1 MGKLDFPPVHDICLH
16 RWAGSKNSLLL
27 PKFGLL
33 VERMRGHSLSTTS
46 TQVLTMASSES
57 IFHWCQNLT
66 IEHGFDQN
74 AVTQCIAD
82 RLQQQQQSDRL
93 NYSYWLLTLTGAM
106 VFIMQVGFAMLCA
119 GKKPI
124 RLRHS
129 SSKRVLASVKIKNI
143 SKLARARS
151 KHCRLCP
158 QKECTEVSGVKRLI
172 IPPRVPS

>member
-129 SSKRVLASVKIKNI
+129 SSKMGLSVGQN
-143 SKLARARS
+143 
-151 KHCRLCP
+151 
-158 QKECTEVSGVKRLI
+158 QKYL
-172 IPPRVPS
+172 